1 MRICDFKRGEFLIM
15 LLSDI
20 TIVILSK
27 DRKSEL
33 LRSLRYWDEIGVSF
47 LVLHDTDD
55 HLEYVSNN
63 IKSKYFVLRANYGVR
78 CGVAYQK
85 LETKYGILCADD
97 EIFLPSALSRMCEM
111 LDKNQ
116 DIQSVGGQAI
126 ALGKYGPIITATQVY
141 SNMVYYENKYE
152 SPESRLKF
160 HFNLLHDYKIG
171 GMYRLMRI
179 ETLKSIL
186 KVFSEI
192 ATISTPYIYEVT
204 GEILVTAI
212 GKSIYIKEVFWI
224 RNWVNEPVVGKQ
236 WNRKLY
242 FYRWFESKEFEF
254 EREAWISSITK
265 CIRGLNHDINLE
277 FFLPSIVSMR
287 KSVEMH
293 EESKKPMR
301 FGFIN
306 TYFKYWIK
314 RILRHSNLPIEL
326 IGSINKITATG
337 ISLHGQEFENAS
349 KVMLPISKTSIRTLM
364 H

>member
-1 MRICDFKRGEFLIM
+1 MP
-15 LLSDI
+15 LSDI
-20 TIVILSK
+20 TVVILSK

-33 LRSLRYWDEIGVSF
+33 LGSLRYWDEIGVSF

-55 HLEYVSNN
+55 PLKYVSKN
-63 IKSKYFVLRANYGVR
+63 IKSKYFVLKANYGVR
-78 CGVAYQK
+78 CGAAYQK
-85 LETKYGILCADD
+85 LVTKYGILCADD

-141 SNMVYYENKYE
+141 SNMVHYENKFE
-152 SPESRLKF
+152 SPELRLKF
-160 HFNLLHDYKIG
+160 HFNPLSDYKIG

-179 ETLKSIL
+179 ETLKNIL

-192 ATISTPYIYEVT
+192 ATISTPYIYEIT

-212 GKSIYIKEVFWI
+212 GKSLYIKEVFWI
-224 RNWVNEPVVGKQ
+224 RNWVNESIVGKQ

-242 FYRWFESKEFEF
+242 FYQWFESKEFDF
-254 EREAWISSITK
+254 ERQAWTSSLTK
-265 CIRGLNHDINLE
+265 CFRELNHDINLQ
-277 FFLPSIVSMR
+277 FLLPLIVSKR
-287 KSVEMH
+287 KSIEMH
-293 EESKKPMR
+293 EESKKRMR

-314 RILRHSNLPIEL
+314 KILRHSNLPIDLTE
-326 IGSINKITATG
+326 SINKITATG
-337 ISLHGQEFENAS
+337 VLLHGREFEYAS
-349 KVMLPISKTSIRTLM
+349 KVILPIL
-364 H
+364 

>member
-1 MRICDFKRGEFLIM
+1 MP
-15 LLSDI
+15 LSDI
-20 TIVILSK
+20 TVVILSK

-33 LRSLRYWDEIGVSF
+33 LGSLRYWDEIGVSF

-55 HLEYVSNN
+55 PLKYVSKN
-63 IKSKYFVLRANYGVR
+63 IESKYFVLRANYGVR

-85 LETKYGILCADD
+85 LVTKYGILCADD

-141 SNMVYYENKYE
+141 SNMVNYENKFE

-160 HFNLLHDYKIG
+160 HFNPLHDYKIG
-171 GMYRLMRI
+171 GVYRLMRI
-179 ETLKSIL
+179 ETLKNIL

-192 ATISTPYIYEVT
+192 ATISTPYIYEIT

-212 GKSIYIKEVFWI
+212 GKSFYIKEVFWI
-224 RNWVNEPVVGKQ
+224 RNWVNESVVGKQ

-242 FYRWFESKEFEF
+242 FYRWFESEEFEF
-254 EREAWISSITK
+254 ERQAWTSSLTK
-265 CIRGLNHDINLE
+265 CFRELNHDINLQ
-277 FFLPSIVSMR
+277 FFLPLIVSKR
-287 KSVEMH
+287 KSIEMH
-293 EESKKPMR
+293 EESKKQMR

-314 RILRHSNLPIEL
+314 KIIRHSNLPTDLNE
-326 IGSINKITATG
+326 SINKITATG
-337 ISLHGQEFENAS
+337 ILLHGREFENAS
-349 KVMLPISKTSIRTLM
+349 KVIIPISETSIGSR
-364 H
+364 